1 MDISLKMKN
10 IKNVASA
17 EMSLPFSKGLYAI
30 VGENGCGKSTIM
42 LAMSLMVK
50 TSSAH
55 MLSGDAVSPDS
66 FVEIEADGKKD
77 TWVYNEKR
85 KELSTGKFHKR
96 NGRAQMIASAHF
108 EGFYEGSVFY
118 GCRFDDYNLIDTFM
132 QNEDYTKHLIDADPF
147 VIETLGYILHN
158 NKKHYIGLKKISD
171 KKTATINGFKGIPYF
186 YETNGKIISQYKMSS
201 GECMLI
207 SLIDFLN
214 NVIIKNPRRKD
225 KLLFLI
231 DEVELALHP
240 SAIDRLVLFLQELV
254 KTTKSELVI
263 YFSTHSAELIHRI
276 PAKNIYLV
284 ENNSGQVD
292 MVNPCYPNY
301 AIRNLYIPNGFDFV
315 LLVED
320 ELAKAIVKKVILANN
335 LSKSKLCC
343 ILPAGGCTQMLKLH
357 HDMVTYNTLGVGK
370 SIISIYDG
378 DVKDSISK
386 REEYKDLPKCF
397 LPIPSVEKYLKRKLV
412 NEPDRA
418 FIKQI
423 GDKYFTQRSLD
434 DIIADYINDPRTSKT
449 NDHDG
454 KNLYKV
460 ITSNLDKIG
469 ISEDEFIK
477 YLADDIYDYEKP
489 TKFVETLKK
498 QLS

>member
-1 MDISLKMKN
+1 MDIVLKMEN
-10 IKNVASA
+10 IKNIVSA
-17 EMSLPFSKGLYAI
+17 EMTLPFSKGLYAI

-55 MLSGDAVSPDS
+55 MLSGDAVSS
-66 FVEIEADGKKD
+66 NSIIEIEADGRADKW
-77 TWVYNEKR
+77 TYNQKR

-96 NGRAQMIASAHF
+96 NGRLQMIASAHF
-108 EGFYEGSVFY
+108 EGFYEGSIFY

-132 QNEDYTKHLIDADPF
+132 EDENYTRYLTDADTF

-158 NKKHYIGLKKISD
+158 NKSYYNGLKKISD
-171 KKTATINGFKGIPYF
+171 KKTAIANGFKGIPYF
-186 YETNGKIISQYKMSS
+186 YEAKGKIISQYKMSS

-214 NVIIKNPRRKD
+214 NVIVKNPRRKD

-240 SAIDRLVLFLQELV
+240 SAIDRLVLFLQDLV
-254 KTTKSELVI
+254 KKTESELVI

-284 ENNSGQVD
+284 ENNDGKVD
-292 MVNPCYPNY
+292 IINPCYPNY
-301 AIRNLYIPNGFDFV
+301 AIRNLYVPNGFDFV

-320 ELAKAIVKKVILANN
+320 ELTKAIVRKVILANN

-386 REEYKDLPKCF
+386 KEEYKDLPKCF
-397 LPIPSVEKYLKRKLV
+397 LPIPSVEKYLKKKLV
-412 NEPDRA
+412 DEPDRK

-434 DIIADYINDPRTSKT
+434 DIIADYINDPRTSRVKD
-449 NDHDG
+449 NDG

-460 ITSNLDKIG
+460 ITSNLDRIG
-469 ISEDEFIK
+469 ISEEEFIK
-477 YLADDIYDYEKP
+477 YLADDIYDYENP
-489 TKFVETLKK
+489 QKFVETLKK
-498 QLS
+498 QLL